1 MSNSGRSK
9 AMEVLKHITLND
21 TDVALF
27 SAASH
32 DRNPLHLSSEY
43 SRNTSYSKPIAF
55 GVLATLAALAST
67 DDVSGSV
74 VSRTNLQFLAPL
86 FVGERYAV
94 RTLSVSPTAKR
105 IVVEDA
111 GKSVLKANFQFVGGI
126 AQSSSMQQGVAE
138 RRTPADPGPG
148 ELEHLRSAIGQY
160 WPDSAALRTFMQ
172 RWKLCDKGMGDSH
185 VAALMWSSYFVGME
199 IPGRQALFFGLDME
213 FCAPAEPVRESFN
226 YRATI
231 VKVDRRWSLVQTKAD
246 VFAARVHIVRCKMSA
261 FIRPGSPM
269 SSIADLTALLPPSE
283 VLRNNVA
290 LVVGGSRGLGAAIS
304 QALALQGCT
313 VLLNYAINKISAQRV
328 REALCERSERLEIFQ
343 GDASDPHWCDM
354 ARQHILQQYGRLDI
368 LVCNASPPIHSL
380 PFNAE
385 ASSRF
390 VQFVTEAVSLVCVP
404 LASFLP
410 MLEERHGSAVLISSS
425 FVATLPGPWPQY
437 VTAKSAVEGLF
448 SWAAARSPA
457 THFVVVRPPKLLTD
471 QTNTP
476 TGRADAQPVEP
487 IAAAIVKRLIV
498 KTPRPNLEI
507 LDEF

>member
-1 MSNSGRSK
+1 MSNSARSR
-9 AMEVLKHITLND
+9 AMEAFQDLTLNE

-55 GVLATLAALAST
+55 GVLAALAALAST
-67 DDVSGSV
+67 DDTSEQV

-86 FVGERYAV
+86 FAGERYTV
-94 RTLSVSPTAKR
+94 RTLSVSAAAKR

-111 GKSVLKANFQFVGGI
+111 GKSVLKANFEFVRGV
-126 AQSSSMQQGVAE
+126 AQDSSMQRGVAE
-138 RRTPADPGPG
+138 RSTPADPGPG

-160 WPDSAALRTFMQ
+160 WPDSAALGTFMQ
-172 RWKLCDKGMGDSH
+172 RWKLYDKGMGDSH

-213 FCAPAEPVRESFN
+213 FCAPAQPVRVTFD
-226 YRATI
+226 YHATI

-246 VFAARVHIVRCKMSA
+246 VFADKAHVVRCKMSA
-261 FIRPGSPM
+261 FIRPDSPV

-313 VLLNYAINKISAQRV
+313 VLLNYAVNKVSAQKV
-328 REALCERSERLEIFQ
+328 REALCERSERLEMLQ
-343 GDASDPHWCDM
+343 GDASDPQWCEM
-354 ARQHILQQYGRLDI
+354 ARRHILQQYGRLDI

-390 VQFVTEAVSLVCVP
+390 VQFVTEAISLVCVP
-404 LASFLP
+404 FASFLP
-410 MLEERHGSAVLISSS
+410 MLEEHHGSAVLVSSS
-425 FVATLPGPWPQY
+425 FVSTVPAPWPQY

-448 SWAAARSPA
+448 SWAAARSSA

-487 IAAAIVKRLIV
+487 IAAAIVKRLIG
-498 KTPRPNLEI
+498 KTPLTNLEI